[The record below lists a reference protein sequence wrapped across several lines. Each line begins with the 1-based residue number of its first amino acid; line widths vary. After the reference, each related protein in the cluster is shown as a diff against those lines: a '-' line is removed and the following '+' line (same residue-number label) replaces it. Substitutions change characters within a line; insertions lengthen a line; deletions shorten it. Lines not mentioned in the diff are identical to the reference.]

1 MEFRD
6 VPDLLLLQSVRV
18 VAHYCLPKDC
28 GELPHVSRQLDA
40 FLDSFSTDW
49 TVLTA
54 YKRFKSLRCV
64 QYVAARAVPEIQDP
78 FFKRWLLN
86 RTVEIAAI
94 RGDLATI
101 RWLVESYLPTEQVAN
116 VMEVAA
122 ANGRLETLQWLY
134 DHHRG
139 RVCFGDVEMCG
150 ALENKHQQVVDWL
163 REHAV
168 PKAERRNDVLRSA
181 AKAGN
186 LGVVQW
192 LCDGLGMDAS
202 DVVKFAIGCCQWD
215 TARWII
221 ERFEISGLALDSY
234 FPARHVNTTMRLPL
248 ELQQWL
254 LTKYADELSG
264 CHFDVPKVDWRPHDS
279 IRPPPIVPLPQQCY
293 NLTW

>member
-101 RWLVESYLPTEQVAN
+101 RWLVESYLPTEQ
-116 VMEVAA
+116 
-122 ANGRLETLQWLY
+122 
-134 DHHRG
+134 
-139 RVCFGDVEMCG
+139 
-150 ALENKHQQVVDWL
+150 
-163 REHAV
+163 
-168 PKAERRNDVLRSA
+168 
-181 AKAGN
+181 AGN

-192 LCDGLGMDAS
+192 LCDGFGMDAS

-234 FPARHVNTTMRLPL
+234 FPARHGKLSFMKYLVSRDMGVFYPVNTTMRLPL

-254 LTKYADELSG
+254 LTKYADELSS

>member
-28 GELPHVSRQLDA
+28 GELPHVPRQLDA

-54 YKRFKSLRCV
+54 YKRLKSLRCV

-101 RWLVESYLPTEQVAN
+101 RWLMESYLPTEQVAN

-122 ANGRLETLQWLY
+122 ANG
-134 DHHRG
+134 DSA
-139 RVCFGDVEMCG
+139 V
-150 ALENKHQQVVDWL
+150 AVVDWL

-192 LCDGLGMDAS
+192 LCDGFGMDAS

-293 NLTW
+293 TLTW